1 MKIDGG
7 CHCGAIAYEAEI
19 DPAMV
24 GICHCT
30 DCQTL
35 SATAFRVTAPAAEDS
50 FRVTRGV
57 PKIYVK
63 TAESGNRRGQAFCG
77 ECGSPIY
84 ATSVDDGPKT
94 YNIRVGTAHQRDQLP
109 PRRQIWHRSAISWL
123 PVMEGLITKEK
134 D

>member
-7 CHCGAIAYEAEI
+7 CHCGAIAYEAEV

-35 SATAFRVTAPAAEDS
+35 SGSS
-50 FRVTRGV
+50 FRVIVPAKEDGFRITRGV

-63 TAESGNRRGQAFCG
+63 TAESGNRRAQAFCG

-84 ATSVDDGPKT
+84 ATSTGDGPKT
-94 YNIRVGTAHQRDQLP
+94 YGIRVGTAHQRGELP
-109 PRRQIWHRSAISWL
+109 PRRQIWHRSALSWL
-123 PVMEGLITKEK
+123 PDMEGLPTKEK